1 MGIFQNSAVIGL
13 FRQER
18 RYELIANNLS
28 NAQTP
33 GFKKDSPAFH
43 QIFSEALH
51 PSLTTSSLDSE
62 TSLPSFRQGEVRH
75 TGNPLDLAIEGEG
88 FLKVKTP
95 SGIRYT
101 RNGNLRLN
109 REGVLIQGNG
119 FPVLSRNG
127 EINLRGADKV
137 EVDKDG
143 TIKLNGENR
152 EKLAL
157 VTFAD
162 LKGLLKEGNSLFR
175 LETDQEEKEP
185 EGSQV
190 IQGGVEESNVNTMEE
205 MVQLID
211 ALRTFES
218 CYKIV
223 QVQDEMNARAVNDL
237 AKI

>member
-1 MGIFQNSAVIGL
+1 VGIFQDSAVIGL

-33 GFKKDSPAFH
+33 GFKKDIPVFH
-43 QIFSEALH
+43 QVLSEALH
-51 PSLTTSSLDSE
+51 PALATLSLDSE
-62 TSLPSFRQGEVRH
+62 ISLPVFQQGEVQH
-75 TGNPLDLAIEGEG
+75 SGNPLDLAIDGEG
-88 FLKVKTP
+88 FLKIKTP

-101 RNGNLRLN
+101 RNGNFRLTQ
-109 REGVLIQGNG
+109 EGVLVQSNG

-127 EINLRGADKV
+127 EINLRGGGQV
-137 EVDKDG
+137 EVDKNG
-143 TIKLNGENR
+143 TIKVDGETR
-152 EKLAL
+152 DKLAL

-162 LKGLLKEGNSLFR
+162 LKGLRKEGKSLFR

-185 EGSQV
+185 EGSQ
-190 IQGGVEESNVNTMEE
+190 ILQGGLEGSNVNPMEE

-218 CYKIV
+218 CYKIL
-223 QVQDEMNARAVNDL
+223 QVQDEMNAKAVNEL
-237 AKI
+237 AKT